1 FRMAMKDNELIY
13 WEQSDPVFT
22 VFHKETETF
31 SALSCRYF
39 PDLSEFMAGYNA
51 VTAEYQHD
59 TRLFPQGN
67 LPENHLNISS
77 LPWVSFDGF
86 NLNITGNDDYFSPVF
101 TMAKFQQEGDRV
113 LLPVSVQVHHAV
125 CDGFHA
131 ARFINTLQ
139 LMCDNILK

>member
-1 FRMAMKDNELIY
+1 MGSCAA
-13 WEQSDPVFT
+13 P
-22 VFHKETETF
+22 
-31 SALSCRYF
+31 SAKGDDKFITTDYLQQC
-39 PDLSEFMAGYNA
+39 
-51 VTAEYQHD
+51 H
-59 TRLFPQGN
+59 
-67 LPENHLNISS
+67 
-77 LPWVSFDGF
+77 
-86 NLNITGNDDYFSPVF
+86 LNITGNDDYFSPVF

>member
-1 FRMAMKDNELIY
+1 
-13 WEQSDPVFT
+13 
-22 VFHKETETF
+22 
-31 SALSCRYF
+31 CRYF

-59 TRLFPQGN
+59 TRVFPQGN

>member
-1 FRMAMKDNELIY
+1 
-13 WEQSDPVFT
+13 
-22 VFHKETETF
+22 
-31 SALSCRYF
+31 
-39 PDLSEFMAGYNA
+39 
-51 VTAEYQHD
+51 EYQHD